1 MENLENQI
9 EKLENQVVEKIADN
23 VYTFGVS
30 KTVGRVFGIISLNRD
45 PMTLEQL
52 SEAMGMSKMR
62 MSQVV
67 REMIELN
74 LAEKVFMKG
83 VRKDLVKVENDYYQ
97 TFIALFTA
105 NWRKTISK
113 SRLHEHSLYKK
124 LLHLSEEGV
133 LNAELE
139 AQLDNL
145 LVEIKGSLDYLD
157 WISRLIE
164 FFESGEIFKHV
175 PKAEDK

>member
-1 MENLENQI
+1 MEKLADQMEMLENEMI
-9 EKLENQVVEKIADN
+9 EKIADN
-23 VYTFGVS
+23 VHTFGVS
-30 KTVGRVFGIISLNRD
+30 KTVGRVFGIICMRKE

-74 LAEKVFMKG
+74 IAEKVFVKG
-83 VRKDLVKVENDYYQ
+83 VRKDLIKVDSDYYQ
-97 TFIALFTA
+97 TFITLFSA

-113 SRLHEHSLYKK
+113 SRLQEHNLRRQLVK
-124 LLHLSEEGV
+124 LQEEALPSKEV
-133 LNAELE
+133 E
-139 AQLDNL
+139 AQINIL
-145 LVEIKGSLDYLD
+145 LEEIKKSLDYYN

-164 FFESGEIFKHV
+164 FFESGEIFKYV
-175 PKAEDK
+175 PKGQD

>member
-1 MENLENQI
+1 MENLAEQM
-9 EKLENQVVEKIADN
+9 EMLENEMIEKIADN
-23 VYTFGVS
+23 VHTFGVS
-30 KTVGRVFGIISLNRD
+30 KTVGRVFGIICMQKE

-74 LAEKVFMKG
+74 IAEKVFVKG
-83 VRKDLVKVENDYYQ
+83 VRKDLIKVDNDYYQ
-97 TFIALFTA
+97 TFITLFSA

-113 SRLHEHSLYKK
+113 SRLQEHSLRRQLVK
-124 LLHLSEEGV
+124 LQEEALPSKEV
-133 LNAELE
+133 E
-139 AQLDNL
+139 AQIDIL
-145 LVEIKGSLDYLD
+145 LEEIRKSLDYYN

-164 FFESGEIFKHV
+164 FFESGEIFKYV
-175 PKAEDK
+175 PKGQD

>member
-1 MENLENQI
+1 MEKLSHQI
-9 EKLENQVVEKIADN
+9 EKLENEMIEKIADN
-23 VYTFGVS
+23 VHTFGVS
-30 KTVGRVFGIISLNRD
+30 KTVGRVFGIISMRKE

-74 LAEKVFMKG
+74 IAEKVFVKG
-83 VRKDLVKVENDYYQ
+83 VRKDLIQVDDDYYQ

-113 SRLHEHSLYKK
+113 SRLHEHHLHQQLLK
-124 LLHLSEEGV
+124 LQEEVHLSEETEEQI
-133 LNAELE
+133 NI
-139 AQLDNL
+139 L
-145 LVEIKGSLDYLD
+145 LKEIKRSLDYYN
-157 WISRLIE
+157 WIIRLVE
-164 FFESGEIFKHV
+164 FFETGEIFKHV
-175 PKAEDK
+175 PKVED